1 MVLLQPL
8 PRIRVPAA
16 AAVRAA
22 SVASLLL
29 GLAGLAA
36 APAARAE
43 DAVEKLEKTYDLGGV
58 NKVRLQNVNGSVHV
72 FSWDKGT
79 FRLEATKRCRGSR
92 TEACLKETEIKV
104 VKVGPTIDVETI
116 LPKQG
121 GFFGFLSGSRGA
133 EVSYEIWLPAAVVV
147 DIETVNGRILAEKR
161 GATLSLN
168 TVNGSVRVEQHD
180 AALKVNTVNGSVE
193 VGFAGTLRPAEVE
206 TVNGSVTVSCSKAS
220 SIQYELQ
227 TVNGRI
233 RSDFTGLT
241 VEGKWGPKEARG
253 TYNGGRDRL
262 AVETVNGE
270 VRLLALDEK
279 GVAAPVR

>member
-1 MVLLQPL
+1 M
-8 PRIRVPAA
+8 
-16 AAVRAA
+16 
-22 SVASLLL
+22 
-29 GLAGLAA
+29 
-36 APAARAE
+36 
-43 DAVEKLEKTYDLGGV
+43 
-58 NKVRLQNVNGSVHV
+58 NGSVHV

-104 VKVGPTIDVETI
+104 VKVGPTIDVETN

-121 GFFGFLSGSRGA
+121 GFFSFFSGGSRGA
-133 EVSYEIWLPAAVVV
+133 EVSYELWLPAAVVV

-193 VGFAGTLRPAEVE
+193 VGFAGTLRPSEVE

-220 SIQYELQ
+220 SIQYDLQ

-270 VRLLALDEK
+270 VRLLAIDEK
-279 GVAAPVR
+279 GAAAPVR

>member
-1 MVLLQPL
+1 MLQLQAPRTHPL
-8 PRIRVPAA
+8 P
-16 AAVRAA
+16 AVAG
-22 SVASLLL
+22 VLL
-29 GLAGLAA
+29 GLAGLLG
-36 APAARAE
+36 APSARAV
-43 DAVEKLEKTYDLGGV
+43 DATEKFEKTYELEGV
-58 NKVRLQNVNGSVHV
+58 TKVRLQNVNGSVHV

-104 VKVGPTIDVETI
+104 VKVGPTIDVETN

-121 GFFGFLSGSRGA
+121 GFLSFFSGGSRGA
-133 EVSYEIWLPAAVVV
+133 EVSYELWLPAAVVV

-193 VGFAGTLRPAEVE
+193 VGFAGTLRPSEVE

-220 SIQYELQ
+220 SIQYDLQ

-279 GVAAPVR
+279 GAAAPVR